1 MEQNI
6 YAKNALT
13 CEWTEMELDTLRE
26 NYCNMKVSRLAE
38 LICRSENAVR
48 IKADQLGLRKTY
60 SWTNEEVKLLKEK
73 YSLATTQELQFMFP
87 HPLGS
92 IAKKAEQLGLVRQNL
107 ERPTWR
113 KDELSMLRE
122 MATQGLSD
130 EEIANK
136 LNRPIGSVIE
146 RRLELSIKLR
156 ETWSEAETELLKK
169 HYSNTDTDDLLIMF
183 PGRSAVAIRSHA
195 SGLGLYKPDSWTSE
209 EDKLLIL
216 KYSTSIITELFVLLP
231 NKTKNQIKRHAWKF
245 GLKKDLATLARCFGT
260 SLDKI
265 PEYPGRL
272 SQWRRDILKR
282 DEFRCQ
288 ECGIVKNRLF
298 LQAHHI
304 IPRRDPDCDKYE
316 LNNGICLCNDC
327 HDAIKNREYEVKDKY
342 FNIVLSKEQNH
353 DI

>member
-1 MEQNI
+1 MDE
-6 YAKNALT
+6 
-13 CEWTEMELDTLRE
+13 TLLE
-26 NYCNMKVSRLAE
+26 K
-38 LICRSENAVR
+38 
-48 IKADQLGLRKTY
+48 LGLTRGEIKVYLALNKIGESTIGPIGKESRVSKSKMY
-60 SWTNEEVKLLKEK
+60 DILDKLIEKGLAGYIIKQGTKYFVANDPHMILGYISKKE
-73 YSLATTQELQFMFP
+73 
-87 HPLGS
+87 
-92 IAKKAEQLGLVRQNL
+92 
-107 ERPTWR
+107 
-113 KDELSMLRE
+113 DEL
-122 MATQGLSD
+122 
-130 EEIANK
+130 
-136 LNRPIGSVIE
+136 
-146 RRLELSIKLR
+146 
-156 ETWSEAETELLKK
+156 
-169 HYSNTDTDDLLIMF
+169 
-183 PGRSAVAIRSHA
+183 
-195 SGLGLYKPDSWTSE
+195 
-209 EDKLLIL
+209 
-216 KYSTSIITELFVLLP
+216 